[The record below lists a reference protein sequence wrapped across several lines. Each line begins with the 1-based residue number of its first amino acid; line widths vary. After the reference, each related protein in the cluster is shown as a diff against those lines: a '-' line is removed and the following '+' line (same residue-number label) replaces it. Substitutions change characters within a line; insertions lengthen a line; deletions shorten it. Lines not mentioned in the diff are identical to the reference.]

1 MSTEKII
8 QFGEGGFLRSFADV
22 FIHKMNEQGLYDG
35 KVVVVQPI
43 SKGLIPVINGQKGVY
58 HQFLRGVD
66 NGRVVND
73 CIEVH
78 SISRGVDPYT
88 DFDEFLKLAENPDM
102 RIIISNTTE
111 AGIEYIGTEKIDD
124 RPPKSFP
131 AKLTALLYHR
141 FKAGLNGFII
151 LSCELIDNNGK
162 ELLSCVLKYAE
173 LWKLPA
179 EFIEWV
185 KTQNHFCN
193 TLVDRICTGYPK
205 DEQEKQELDSRLKKE
220 FGLTNSDQLMNT
232 AEIFHLWVIEG
243 NFENEFPLQKA
254 GINVIWTDNVTPYK
268 KRKVRI
274 LNGAHTSMVL
284 GARLYG
290 LSTVK
295 ECLDNQT
302 VNAFL
307 NKTLFQEIV
316 PTLSAGQN
324 VETQKG
330 YEQFA
335 KDVLERF
342 ANPFVKHQLLSIAL
356 NSVSKFKAR
365 VLPTI
370 IEYMDYTG
378 RYPEALTFSLAALIA
393 FYKTDE
399 ANDSEEIMA
408 FMKKASVKEILL
420 REDFWGQDLSF
431 ILEPV
436 EKYFAIIQNEGMEK
450 AYKEVLS

>member
-1 MSTEKII
+1 MKETII

-43 SKGLIPVINGQKGVY
+43 SKGLIPVINEQKGVY
-58 HQFLRGVD
+58 HQFLRGVE

-88 DFDEFLKLAENPDM
+88 DYDEFLKLAENPDM

-307 NKTLFQEIV
+307 NKVLFQEIV
-316 PTLSAGQN
+316 PVLSAGQDQ
-324 VETQKG
+324 TTAFG
-330 YEQFA
+330 YVKFA
-335 KDVLERF
+335 QDVLERF

-408 FMKKASVKEILL
+408 FMKTASVKEILL

-436 EKYFAIIQNEGMEK
+436 EKYFTIIQNEGMEQ

>member
-1 MSTEKII
+1 MKETII

-22 FIHKMNEQGLYDG
+22 FVHKMNEQGLYDG
-35 KVVVVQPI
+35 KIVVVQPI
-43 SKGLIPVINGQKGVY
+43 SKGLIPVINEQHGIY
-58 HQFLRGVD
+58 HQFLRGVE
-66 NGRVVND
+66 NGKVVND

-78 SISRGVDPYT
+78 SISRGIDPYT
-88 DFDEFLKLAENPDM
+88 DYDEYLKLAENPDF
-102 RIIISNTTE
+102 RVIITNTTE
-111 AGIEYIGTEKIDD
+111 AGIEYLGTEKLDD

-131 AKLTALLYHR
+131 AKLTSLLYKR
-141 FKAGLNGFII
+141 FSLDLGGFII

-162 ELLSCVLKYAE
+162 ELLNCVLKYAE
-173 LWKLPA
+173 LWNLPKA
-179 EFIEWV
+179 FIEWIR
-185 KTQNHFCN
+185 TQNYFCN

-205 DEQEKQELDSRLKKE
+205 DEAEKQELDTRLKNE
-220 FGLTNSDQLMNT
+220 LGLTNSDKLMNT

-243 NFENEFPLQKA
+243 NFENEFPLKKA
-254 GINVIWTDNVTPYK
+254 GINVIWTPDVKPYK

-284 GARLYG
+284 AARLYG

-295 ECLDNQT
+295 ECLDDKT

-316 PTLSAGQN
+316 PTLAAGRNSA
-324 VETQKG
+324 TQKE

-370 IEYMDYTG
+370 IEYMDIFG
-378 RYPEALTFSLAALIA
+378 KIPQCLTFSLAALIA

-399 ANDSEEIMA
+399 ANDGEEIMS
-408 FMKKASVKEILL
+408 FMKTSNPEQILA
-420 REDFWGQDLSF
+420 REDYWGQDISF
-431 ILEPV
+431 LLDDVQKFYDIIINNGIKAAYSRLEC
-436 EKYFAIIQNEGMEK
+436 
-450 AYKEVLS
+450 

>member
-1 MSTEKII
+1 MKETII

-22 FIHKMNEQGLYDG
+22 FVHKMNEQGLYDG
-35 KVVVVQPI
+35 KIVVVQPI
-43 SKGLIPVINGQKGVY
+43 SKGLIPVINEQHGVY
-58 HQFLRGVD
+58 HQFLRGVE
-66 NGRVVND
+66 NGKVVND

-88 DFDEFLKLAENPDM
+88 DYDEYLKLAENPDM
-102 RIIISNTTE
+102 RVIISNTTE
-111 AGIEYIGTEKIDD
+111 AGIEYIGTEKLDD

-131 AKLTALLYHR
+131 AKLTALLYKR
-141 FKAGLNGFII
+141 FQLGLGGFII

-162 ELLSCVLKYAE
+162 ELLNCVLKYAK
-173 LWKLPA
+173 LWNLSQD
-179 EFIEWV
+179 FIEWV
-185 KTQNHFCN
+185 KTQNNFCN

-205 DEQEKQELDSRLKKE
+205 DETEKQELDTRLKTE
-220 FGLTNSDQLMNT
+220 LGLTNSDKLMNT

-243 NFENEFPLQKA
+243 DFENEFPLKKA
-254 GINVIWTDNVTPYK
+254 GINVIWTPDVKPYK

-295 ECLDNQT
+295 ECLDDKT

-307 NKTLFQEIV
+307 NKTLFEEIV
-316 PTLSAGQN
+316 PTLSAGQDAA
-324 VETQKG
+324 TQKG
-330 YEQFA
+330 YVQFA

-370 IEYMDYTG
+370 LEYIEAFGKLPKY
-378 RYPEALTFSLAALIA
+378 LTFSLAALIA

-399 ANDSEEIMA
+399 ANDGEEIMA
-408 FMKKASVKEILL
+408 FMKTSSPAQILA
-420 REDFWGQDLSF
+420 REDYWGQDLSF
-431 ILEPV
+431 MKDDIQ
-436 EKYFAIIQNEGMEK
+436 KYFDIITKEGMSA
-450 AYKEVLS
+450 AYKALEC